1 MVNTFVTD
9 NDPVQCAKNLDY
21 RRLGK
26 QRVEAFQL
34 LNVLLE
40 RGDKT
45 KGWSNHPA
53 LLMWKGYENGLKY
66 YLNCMID
73 EWINRGYNNTMAHE
87 VYDVDDADNNDGDT
101 DNNGGDTD
109 NNGGDTDNNGGVTD
123 DDAADTGEDEKS
135 IIILMPWW
143 FNCYQLQLSHKCS
156 LLRKDYDHYSKVFH
170 LTQEEKDN
178 YFLEG
183 YIWPSKLT
191 PKEKKLLKQNKL
203 PFSSFEPLGSGT
215 PAQYR
220 ISLEVLQEWLLNKN
234 INPLTKRKITANGTI
249 YKDYEK
255 AAIYHGLL

>member
-34 LNVLLE
+34 LNVLLQRTE
-40 RGDKT
+40 T
-45 KGWSNHPA
+45 KGWSSHPA

-87 VYDVDDADNNDGDT
+87 VYDDDTALS
-101 DNNGGDTD
+101 
-109 NNGGDTDNNGGVTD
+109 
-123 DDAADTGEDEKS
+123 DTGGAAEDEKS
-135 IIILMPWW
+135 IVILMPWW

-156 LLRKDYDHYSKVFH
+156 LLRKDHNYYSQVFH
-170 LTQEEKDN
+170 LTKEEKDN

-220 ISLEVLQEWLLNKN
+220 ISLEVLQEWLLDKN